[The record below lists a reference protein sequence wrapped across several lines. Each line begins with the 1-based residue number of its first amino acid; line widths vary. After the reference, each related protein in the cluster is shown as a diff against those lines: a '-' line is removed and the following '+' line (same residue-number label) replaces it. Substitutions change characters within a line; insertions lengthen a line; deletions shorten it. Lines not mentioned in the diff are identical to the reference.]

1 MRIAASMMRVL
12 GSTGLILGGE
22 VGRRRNRV

>member
-12 GSTGLILGGE
+12 GSTGPILGGE
-22 VGRRRNRV
+22 VSRRRNRV